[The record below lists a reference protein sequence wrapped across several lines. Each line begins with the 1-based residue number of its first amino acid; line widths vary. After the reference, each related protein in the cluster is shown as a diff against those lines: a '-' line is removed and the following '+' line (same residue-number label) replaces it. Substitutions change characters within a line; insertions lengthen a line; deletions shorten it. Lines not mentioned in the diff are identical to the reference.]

1 VGVMQRLRRLSPTI
15 VLALAL
21 AAPAHAEDSGT
32 VVRFIPHADLAIID
46 PYFSGVYITRNYG
59 YLVYDTLFGMD
70 HAFKLHPEM
79 VDSWTTSDD
88 GLIWDFKLRDKLV
101 FHDGQKVRAADVVA
115 SLKRWGQ
122 RNDSYGQALLDAA
135 SEITAVDDA
144 HFRIVV
150 KHRFPVI
157 EALGTLTSPT
167 PFIMP
172 ERLAQTDPSTQIKE
186 PIGSGPFKMVMS
198 EWQPG
203 HKVVFAKN
211 PDYVPRAEPPD
222 GVSGGKVVKVDRVE
236 WDYIPDTVTA
246 YQALKSGEVDAWENA
261 ANDYLPDLASNPN
274 VKLLDRARFIGTM
287 RFNWLQPPFDNIKMR
302 QAVLQVINQSD
313 YMAAMAG
320 DPSNWR
326 TCYSVYAC
334 FDGDGE
340 TRGSQALGGPRDYE
354 KAKKLV
360 AEAGYKGEPIV
371 LLDPADIPQLHAEAL
386 VTADMLK
393 RLGLN
398 VDVVSSE
405 WGTVI
410 KRIYSK
416 DPVEQGGWNVFVTA
430 YAAADMLNPATNRS
444 LRAPGAKG
452 VLPGWADD
460 PKLEALRAA
469 WFEAPD
475 DASRKEIAAQEQ
487 ERAFETVPFIPLGQ
501 YRAQAAYRSNLT
513 GVVAGPIQVFWN
525 IEKKK

>member
-1 VGVMQRLRRLSPTI
+1 MRAAGVFRRFLVI
-15 VLALAL
+15 AIAAFALAI
-21 AAPAHAEDSGT
+21 PARAEDGS
-32 VVRFIPHADLAIID
+32 VLRFVPHADLTIID

-59 YLVYDTLFGMD
+59 YMVYDTLFGLD
-70 HAFKLHPEM
+70 HEYKPHPQM
-79 VDSWTTSDD
+79 VESWTKSDD
-88 GLIWDFKLRDKLV
+88 GLVWEFTLRDKLA
-101 FHDGQKVRAADVVA
+101 FSDGQKVRAADVVA

-122 RNDSYGQALLDAA
+122 RNDSYGQALLDASA
-135 SEITAVDDA
+135 A
-144 HFRIVV
+144 
-150 KHRFPVI
+150 I
-157 EALGTLTSPT
+157 EALDDMRFRITLKHNFPIIDALATLTSPT

-172 ERLAQTDPSTQIKE
+172 ERLAETDAFTQTKDPT
-186 PIGSGPFKMVMS
+186 GSGPFKMVMS

-211 PDYVPRAEPPD
+211 TDYVPRAEPPD
-222 GVSGGKVVKVDRVE
+222 GTSGGKVAKVDHVE
-236 WDYIPDTVTA
+236 WVYIPDSVTA
-246 YQALKSGEVDAWENA
+246 LQALKDGEVDAWENLP
-261 ANDYLPDLASNPN
+261 NDYVSALAHDPDITIEDSPG
-274 VKLLDRARFIGTM
+274 FIGTM

-302 QAVLQVINQSD
+302 QAVLQVVNQSD

-320 DPSNWR
+320 DPGNWR

-334 FDGDGE
+334 LGSDTE
-340 TRGSQALGGPRDYE
+340 TRGSEALSGPRDYD

-386 VTADMLK
+386 VTADVLK

-398 VDVVSSE
+398 VDVVTTE

-416 DPVEQGGWNVFVTA
+416 DPVAQGGWNVFVTA
-430 YAAADMLNPATNRS
+430 FAAYDMLNPATARV

-460 PKLEALRAA
+460 PKLEAMRAS
-469 WFEAPD
+469 WFEATD
-475 DASRKEIAAQEQ
+475 DASRREIAAQMQ
-487 ERAFETVPFIPLGQ
+487 ERAFEVVPFIPLGQ
-501 YRAQAAYRSNLT
+501 YKARAAYRSYLS
-513 GVVAGPIQVFWN
+513 GLVDSPIAFLWN
-525 IEKKK
+525 IEKRK

>member
-1 VGVMQRLRRLSPTI
+1 MTWRLAAAFVAVVAI
-15 VLALAL
+15 
-21 AAPAHAEDSGT
+21 AAPARAEDAGSLL
-32 VVRFIPHADLAIID
+32 RFVPHADLTIID

-59 YLVYDTLFGMD
+59 YMVYDTLFALD
-70 HAFKLHPEM
+70 HEYKPHPQM
-79 VDSWTTSDD
+79 VESWKASDD
-88 GLIWDFKLRDKLV
+88 GLTWDFKLRDGLA
-101 FHDGQKVRAADVVA
+101 FHDGQKVRGADAAA

-135 SEITAVDDA
+135 ASIEAVDDA
-144 HFRIVV
+144 HFRIVL
-150 KHRFPVI
+150 KRPFPVI
-157 EALGTLTSPT
+157 GALATLTSPT

-172 ERLAQTDPSTQIKE
+172 ERLAQTDAYTQTKD
-186 PIGSGPFKMVMS
+186 PTGSGPFKMVMS

-203 HKVVFAKN
+203 HKIVFDKN
-211 PDYVPRAEPPD
+211 TAYVPRAEPPD
-222 GVSGGKVVKVDRVE
+222 GAAGGKVVKFDRVE
-236 WDYIPDTVTA
+236 WDYIPDSVTA
-246 YQALKSGEVDAWENA
+246 LQALRDGEIDYWENA
-261 ANDYLPDLASNPN
+261 SNDYVPDLARNPN
-274 VKLLDRARFIGTM
+274 IKLKDTAGFIGTM

-302 QAVLQVINQSD
+302 QAVLQVVNQAD

-320 DPSNWR
+320 DADNWR
-326 TCYSVYAC
+326 TCPSVYAC
-334 FDGDGE
+334 LGDAVE
-340 TRGSQALGGPRDYE
+340 TRGAAALAGPRDYD

-360 AEAGYKGEPIV
+360 AEAGYKGEPVV

-398 VDVVSSE
+398 VDVVSTE

-416 DPVEQGGWNVFVTA
+416 DPVAQGGWNIFVTA
-430 YAAADMLNPATNRS
+430 YAAYDMLNPATNRS

-460 PKLEALRAA
+460 PKLEEMRAA
-469 WFEAPD
+469 WFAAPD
-475 DASRKEIAAQEQ
+475 DAARRELAAQIQ
-487 ERAFETVPFIPLGQ
+487 ERAFETVPFIPTGQ
-501 YRAQAAYRSNLT
+501 YKARAAYRASLS
-513 GVVAGPIQVFWN
+513 GAVDAPIAFLWG